1 MNKFVLSFLAFL
13 MLFSV
18 KAQDFEV
25 HNYEVDIFIHPDGY
39 FDVVED
45 YDIFFKRPKHGI
57 YRTIQTGYDL
67 LTSEGEQTRRK
78 IKIGD
83 IKVPGHKFKTPFKF
97 ERELSDFLNIKIGD
111 ADRTVIGAQHYEIKY
126 RVTNAFLYEES
137 QIQFYWNIKPDGWN
151 AKFSAID
158 FTIHLPETVSIREDD
173 FFVYSGST
181 GTTAPSEEFTITIEG
196 NKITGSSIENFV
208 SNWGDSVTVLAHLP
222 ANSIAEFQPFWPP
235 WTQYIWVLII
245 GLLCSVFYMVW
256 RKYGKDDRVVPATS
270 YYPPEGMDPALAGF
284 LIDDKGD
291 TADLIS
297 LLPYWG
303 KQGLIKIQEIPKK
316 NIFVKGDT
324 KITRLKALP
333 DTAKNYE
340 KEIFKG
346 IFGSFIGTTEK
357 SVLVSS
363 LKDKFY
369 TNMASAKNKL
379 KEEAQQYYLPKSRKI
394 KGFTLLF
401 LILLLVIFGIA
412 FLFIWG
418 LLALVALIV
427 CCGVLLILNTY
438 MIKKNPRGN
447 EALSELKGFKK
458 FIAVSEQRKLEM
470 LLKDDPGYFES
481 TMSYAL
487 AFGLFASWSRK
498 FEKLNTPPPNWYS
511 STSNSVF
518 TMNNFTSSFNNAM
531 TATQSTMVS
540 SPSSSS
546 SGGGGSSGGGFGGGG
561 GGSW

>member
-1 MNKFVLSFLAFL
+1 MSKFVLSFFAFL
-13 MLFSV
+13 MLFAA
-18 KAQDFEV
+18 KAQDFAV
-25 HNYEVDIFIHPDGY
+25 HNYKVDIFIHPDGY
-39 FDVVED
+39 FDVVEE
-45 YDIFFKRPKHGI
+45 YDIFFNVPKHGI
-57 YRTIQTGYDL
+57 YRTIQTNYDL
-67 LTSEGEQTRRK
+67 ITSEGEQTKRK
-78 IKIGD
+78 IVVSNIE
-83 IKVPGHKFKTPFKF
+83 VPGHKFKTPFKF
-97 ERELSDFLNIKIGD
+97 ERKLSDFLNIRIGD
-111 ADRTVIGAQHYEIKY
+111 ADRTVIGSQHYEIKY
-126 RVTNAFLYEES
+126 RVANAYLYEDS

-158 FTIHLPETVSIREDD
+158 FEVHLPETVSIYEGD

-181 GTTAPSEEFTITIEG
+181 GNTATSDEFVVTIDG
-196 NKITGSSIENFV
+196 GKITGSSIDNFV
-208 SNWGDSVTVLAHLP
+208 SKPGESVTVLMRLP
-222 ANSIAEFQPFWPP
+222 ANSIAAYKPFWPP
-235 WTQYIWVLII
+235 WTQYIWVFII
-245 GLLCSVFYMVW
+245 GLVSFIFYMVW
-256 RKYGKDDRVVPATS
+256 RKYGKDDPAVPTTS
-270 YYPPEGMDPALAGF
+270 YYPPEGMDPAMAGF
-284 LIDDKGD
+284 LIDDKED

-303 KQGLIKIQEIPKK
+303 RQGLIKIQEIPRK
-316 NIFVKGDT
+316 NILVKGDT

-333 DTAKNYE
+333 DNAKNYE

-346 IFGSFIGTTEK
+346 IFGSAIGGSEQ

-369 TNMASAKNKL
+369 TNMASAKAKL
-379 KEEAQQYYLPKSRKI
+379 KKEAQMYYLPKSKRI
-394 KGFTLLF
+394 KTLTI
-401 LILLLVIFGIA
+401 LILLGLMLSLGIV

-418 LLALVALIV
+418 PLAAVAWV
-427 CCGVLLILNTY
+427 VSCVVLLILNTY

-458 FIAVSEQRKLEM
+458 FIAVSEQGKLKM

-487 AFGLFASWSRK
+487 AFGLFAKWSRK
-498 FEKLNTPPPNWYS
+498 FEKLNTPPPSWYS
-511 STSNSVF
+511 STSNNAF
-518 TMNNFTSSFNNAM
+518 NMHNFTSSFNNSM
-531 TATQSTMVS
+531 SATKSTMVS